1 MPFFRVGMGVKKY
14 TNLFSFVLLII
25 LALCPVPL
33 RRYLA

>member
-1 MPFFRVGMGVKKY
+1 MPFFRLGIRVKKY